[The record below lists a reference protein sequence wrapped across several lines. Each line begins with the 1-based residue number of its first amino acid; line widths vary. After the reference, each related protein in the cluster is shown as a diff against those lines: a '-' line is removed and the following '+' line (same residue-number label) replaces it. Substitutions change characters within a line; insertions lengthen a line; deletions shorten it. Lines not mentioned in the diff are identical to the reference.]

1 MARAYKCDRCRRLY
15 ERHIF
20 PDLGVHYYVTS
31 VSRID
36 GELVHDLCPEC
47 TELLVE
53 FMKND
58 SKENNNADN

>member
-15 ERHIF
+15 ERNTF

-47 TELLVE
+47 TKLLVD
-53 FMKND
+53 FMCNY
-58 SKENNNADN
+58 SKEKDDA